1 MRLTITVLVI
11 LGFLALSKGFSHE
24 NENDKNENLAA
35 FDDTIKIRKVRT
47 AEGDKNK
54 IRKKIIT
61 RNNIY
66 KKRLVKGQNKKRENK
81 FKNKKGKSNKS
92 PNKDRT
98 IKTKQSWKNDG
109 GEKANG

>member
-1 MRLTITVLVI
+1 MI
-11 LGFLALSKGFSHE
+11 LSKLEKSE
-24 NENDKNENLAA
+24 QLKETK
-35 FDDTIKIRKVRT
+35 IKSV
-47 AEGDKNK
+47 
-54 IRKKIIT
+54 KKIIR

-66 KKRLVKGQNKKRENK
+66 KKRLIKGQNKKRENK

-109 GEKANG
+109 GEKANGRHKKS